1 MRSNK
6 INYLVVGSFVL
17 IMLVGLI
24 VSMAMLAGRTGATDT
39 YYAVYRNVTG
49 VKFGTQVVYEGYPIG
64 QVEEVIPEQDGALM
78 RFRVIFEVQEGW
90 RIPDDS
96 IGKIE
101 APGLLSA
108 ITLSIRAGKSETA
121 LKPGTEVTGEEASD
135 IFAMVSTVAGEI
147 GSIAEK
153 DIRPLIANLTPLL
166 ETINRAV
173 GGFGDIME
181 GDGKILAA
189 DMVGL
194 VGELSSRIPR
204 IANNIEGFTDS
215 INRSS
220 EELSAFLTPENRQV
234 VESVLQNL
242 DAAAINFTQL
252 SAELDTLIGD
262 MDSLIVHNRDNI
274 NDSMVDV
281 RYITDSLARR
291 IDSIN
296 QNMEGASRNM
306 YEFSRQIRQNPGLL
320 LGGTPPADEAAR

>member
-6 INYLVVGSFVL
+6 INYLVVGLFVL
-17 IMLVGLI
+17 TMLIGFI
-24 VSMAMLAGRTGATDT
+24 VSMAMLAGRTGATDA
-39 YYAVYRNVTG
+39 YYAIYRNVTG

-64 QVEEVIPEQDGALM
+64 QVEEVIPEPDGALM

-90 RIPDDS
+90 RIPNDS
-96 IGKIE
+96 VGKIE

-108 ITLSIRAGKSETA
+108 ITLSIRAGKSELA
-121 LKPGTEVTGEEASD
+121 LKPGAEVIGEEASD
-135 IFAMVSTVAGEI
+135 IFAMVSSVAGEI
-147 GSIAEK
+147 GTIAEK
-153 DIRPLIANLTPLL
+153 DIRPLIASLTPLL
-166 ETINRAV
+166 ENINRAA

-181 GDGKILAA
+181 GDGKILAS
-189 DMVGL
+189 DMVKL
-194 VGELSSRIPR
+194 VRELSTRIPR
-204 IANNIEGFTDS
+204 IAENIEDFTDS

-234 VESVLQNL
+234 VEDVLQNL
-242 DAAAINFTQL
+242 DASAINFTEL

-262 MDSLIVHNRDNI
+262 MDSLIARNKDNI
-274 NDSMVDV
+274 NDSLVDV

-296 QNMEGASRNM
+296 QNLEGTSRNM

-320 LGGTPPADEAAR
+320 LGGTPPADEAVN

>member
-1 MRSNK
+1 MRNNK
-6 INYLVVGSFVL
+6 INYLIVGSFVL
-17 IMLVGLI
+17 AMAVGFI

-64 QVEEVIPEQDGALM
+64 QVEEVIPESDGALM
-78 RFRVIFEVQEGW
+78 RFRVVFEVQQGW
-90 RIPDDS
+90 RIPKDS
-96 IGKIE
+96 VGKIE

-108 ITLSIRAGKSETA
+108 ITLSIRAGSSETA
-121 LKPGTEVTGEEASD
+121 LQPGAEVTGEEASD
-135 IFAMVSTVAGEI
+135 IFAMVSSVAGEI

-166 ETINRAV
+166 ETINRAA
-173 GGFGDIME
+173 GNFGDIME
-181 GDGKILAA
+181 GDGKTLVG
-189 DMVGL
+189 DMVKL
-194 VGELSSRIPR
+194 VGELSARVPR
-204 IANNIEGFTDS
+204 IANNIEDFTDS

-220 EELSAFLTPENRQV
+220 KELSEILTPETRMV
-234 VESVLQNL
+234 IVDLLQNM
-242 DAAAINFTQL
+242 DAAAVNFTEL
-252 SAELDTLIGD
+252 SSELDALIGNMDTLIARNQD
-262 MDSLIVHNRDNI
+262 NVNDSL
-274 NDSMVDV
+274 VDI

-320 LGGTPPADEAAR
+320 LGGTPPADEAAN

>member
-96 IGKIE
+96 VGKIE

-108 ITLSIRAGKSETA
+108 ITLSIRAGKSETS
-121 LKPGTEVTGEEASD
+121 LKPGAEVTGEEASD

-166 ETINRAV
+166 ETINRAA
-173 GGFGDIME
+173 GGFGDIMG
-181 GDGKILAA
+181 GDGKVLVA
-189 DMVGL
+189 DMVKL
-194 VGELSSRIPR
+194 IGELSTRVPN
-204 IANNIEGFTDS
+204 IANNIEDFTDN

-220 EELSAFLTPENRQV
+220 VELSAFLTPENRQV

-242 DAAAINFTQL
+242 DAAAINFTEL
-252 SAELDTLIGD
+252 SAELDTLMGD

-274 NDSMVDV
+274 NDSLVDV